1 MNPKD
6 NKARPDRARHK
17 AALLKAYDDAARI
30 AFSPFI
36 FQAAVAA
43 KKLGMMARLGAAA
56 EPVRYEVLAEEAGVS
71 PYGARLLMQ
80 ILSAAGVVEGSDEAG
95 YLLTKT
101 GECLTYDAMTAANFD
116 FTADVNYKGLAETTE
131 AIRTGKPAGLKAFD
145 PAWETIYPHLKD
157 LPAEA
162 QKSWFAFDH
171 FYSDGAFR
179 EALRVLAARAPARFF
194 DIGGNTGRF
203 TKMALEAW
211 PETEA
216 TIVDLPEQIG
226 LMRANPDLEG
236 LQHRIRAFPIDWL
249 SEGASLDGAGEAD
262 LIWMS
267 QFLDCFSRA
276 EAVGILNEAKKALA
290 ENGVIVV
297 MEPLCDRQRNDT
309 AALSLAASSLY
320 FTVLANGNSRFFF
333 EADLLEIFEAAGL
346 EVIESHPNLG
356 VCHTLFVLRPKV

>member
-1 MNPKD
+1 MNR
-6 NKARPDRARHK
+6 NERTGDRRAHK

-43 KKLGMMARLGAAA
+43 KKLGMMARLGEAV
-56 EPVRYEVLAEEAGVS
+56 EPVTYEVLAREAGVS
-71 PYGARLLMQ
+71 PYGARLLMH
-80 ILSAAGVVEGSDEAG
+80 ILSAAGVVTGSDDAG
-95 YLLTKT
+95 WLLTKT

-131 AIRTGKPAGLKAFD
+131 AIRTGRPAGLKAFD
-145 PAWETIYPHLKD
+145 PSWETIYPHLKD

-162 QKSWFAFDH
+162 QQSWFAFDH
-171 FYSDGAFR
+171 FYSNGAFR
-179 EALRVLAARAPARFF
+179 EALRVLANRSPGTFF

-203 TKMALEAW
+203 TRMALEAW
-211 PETEA
+211 PQTKA
-216 TIVDLPEQIG
+216 VIVDLPEQIG
-226 LMRANPDLEG
+226 LMRTNPELEG
-236 LQHRIRAFPIDWL
+236 LHERIGDFPINWL
-249 SEGASLDGAGEAD
+249 AEGATLAGAPQAD

-276 EAVGILNEAKKALA
+276 EAIAILKEAQKALA
-290 ENGVIVV
+290 PDGVLVV

-333 EADLLEIFEAAGL
+333 EADLLDIFEAAGL
-346 EVIESHPNLG
+346 DVIESHTNLG
-356 VCHTLFVLRPKV
+356 VCHTLCVLKPKA